1 MLITLLRKRIM
12 IILTLKIK
20 GNNNSVIYS
29 YYSILFYYYSGDQIS
44 SILSET
50 KGKVIGVLNVN
61 EEKLLELRF
70 LAIKNGFNSLG
81 VMTITDQFSRIK
93 FQIIHPNKIYV
104 D

>member
-1 MLITLLRKRIM
+1 M

-20 GNNNSVIYS
+20 GNNNSVIYSYYS